1 MHFLDSAALRTVP
14 LFPGKI
20 KGDRKKTH
28 GNNNKDFSCSV
39 QDLLRYLELE
49 PRPPQSPRVLLVEHE
64 AGAVEEDAAEGVA
77 QAES

>member
-1 MHFLDSAALRTVP
+1 MP
-14 LFPGKI
+14 LLPGKT

-28 GNNNKDFSCSV
+28 GNHNKDV
-39 QDLLRYLELE
+39 QRPGSFASYLELE

-64 AGAVEEDAAEGVA
+64 ARAVEEDAAEGVA